1 MPYLLCIVRCSWGSG
16 VSGNQIIAVMAPAD
30 MARLKA
36 SFEEVPLEQDQVLYQ
51 AEQPITHVYFPHE
64 GVVSLQIL
72 GSDGAV
78 VEAATIGNEGIVGL
92 GGLLSGDVSYTRQ
105 IVRLP
110 GRAAKVARDAFLP
123 IVHGSAMLRD
133 LLAGHADAFTA
144 HVLQT
149 AVCNAQHSTE
159 ERLARWLLMSL
170 DRCPTDR
177 INLTHDDLAV
187 AFGVRRPT
195 VTLIVRSLQAAQIID
210 ASRGAIVV
218 VDRPGLEQIACE
230 CYQAIKKN
238 YERSLAM
245 HR

>member
-1 MPYLLCIVRCSWGSG
+1 M
-16 VSGNQIIAVMAPAD
+16 VSGNQIIAVMAPSD
-30 MARLKA
+30 VARLKPHL
-36 SFEEVPLEQDQVLYQ
+36 EKVPLIQGEVLFQVEQS
-51 AEQPITHVYFPHE
+51 ISHVYFPHE

-72 GSDGAV
+72 DSDGVV

-92 GGLLSGDVSYTRQ
+92 GGLLSGDTSYTRQ
-105 IVRLP
+105 IVLLP
-110 GRAAKVARDAFLP
+110 GRAVRVAREAFLP
-123 IVHGSAMLRD
+123 IVHGSRSLRG
-133 LLAGHADAFTA
+133 LLASHMDGFMA
-144 HVLQT
+144 HILQT

-195 VTLIVRSLQAAQIID
+195 VTLIIRSLQAAQIID

-230 CYQAIKKN
+230 CYEAIKKN
-238 YERSLAM
+238 YERVLTFY
-245 HR
+245 R